1 MLRSRSRG
9 RPYRDRSPEP
19 PSASS
24 WAQLCLETAALSDI
38 DHLIWGHI
46 LLLSWA
52 VSSPRQLGS
61 SASCSEPVGWAGFG
75 GGGRGGRFGEPK
87 KGSWARF
94 GGGDVASQ
102 RCQRPRARP
111 LRAEVGEA
119 RGGMGEIWGA
129 EIKAAAFGGALR
141 SAAPESRYLILR
153 RGSRTCCEL
162 MRTSAPVFCSRF
174 LKPLSP
180 PGAPP
185 EQRPRGAPCPARAR
199 PSEFPFPKGAPALL
213 GDGNRGTSPLPG
225 GL

>member
-75 GGGRGGRFGEPK
+75 GGGGGGRFGEPK

-94 GGGDVASQ
+94 GGVMWHLSGANVPVPARCEQ
-102 RCQRPRARP
+102 RLGRRGAGWGRFGALKSKRPRS
-111 LRAEVGEA
+111 EA
-119 RGGMGEIWGA
+119 
-129 EIKAAAFGGALR
+129 L
-141 SAAPESRYLILR
+141 
-153 RGSRTCCEL
+153 
-162 MRTSAPVFCSRF
+162 
-174 LKPLSP
+174 
-180 PGAPP
+180 
-185 EQRPRGAPCPARAR
+185 
-199 PSEFPFPKGAPALL
+199 
-213 GDGNRGTSPLPG
+213 
-225 GL
+225 